1 MCYKQ
6 ISFDIAI
13 AIYNDRTQHQDWE
26 ISTQSWVPVLVE
38 FVQIVTFTVLQ
49 KVMKTFW

>member
-13 AIYNDRTQHQDWE
+13 AIYHDRTPASGLRNKHP
-26 ISTQSWVPVLVE
+26 ILSPTVLVE
-38 FVQIVTFTVLQ
+38 FVQIVTVTVLQ
-49 KVMKTFW
+49 KVMKTF